1 VSTSLAWDGGAIETR
16 PDALRERLRAE
27 APKLRAFVAKLFGRR
42 MGRSDADAD
51 DVAQETLSRAWRYRK
66 TFDAGKELGPWLRAA
81 ALRVFLDHRE
91 RSAKAPAA
99 LEADPIAPARDQVAT
114 GDTLEHWLAVLSP
127 VERDVIL
134 GFHRMQESV
143 AEIATRLAMPEGT
156 VKSHLHRARR
166 KLAERMKREDLA

>member
-1 VSTSLAWDGGAIETR
+1 VSTSLAWNGGAIETR

-27 APKLRAFVAKLFGRR
+27 APKLRAFVARLLGK
-42 MGRSDADAD
+42 SDADAD

-99 LEADPIAPARDQVAT
+99 LEADPVAPARDHVASR
-114 GDTLEHWLAVLSP
+114 DTLAHWLAVLSP

-143 AEIATRLAMPEGT
+143 TEIATRLSMPEGT

-166 KLAERMKREDLA
+166 KLAERMKKEDLA